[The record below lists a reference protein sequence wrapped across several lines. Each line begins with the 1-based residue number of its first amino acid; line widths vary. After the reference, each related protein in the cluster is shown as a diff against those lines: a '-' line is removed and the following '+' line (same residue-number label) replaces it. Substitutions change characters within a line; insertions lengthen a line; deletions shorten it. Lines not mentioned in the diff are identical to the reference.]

1 MAMPFRSREQVTGV
15 VYYCKDCERIVD
27 AHQVG
32 RKYVYSCNI
41 CKTKNVAFGTE
52 KSVRSY
58 FHFDE
63 QPAVVAPAPAKTE
76 IKPAAT
82 AVEPKVEPAVDQQ
95 QQPLQQQPPLAN

>member
-52 KSVRSY
+52 KSIRSY

-63 QPAVVAPAPAKTE
+63 QPAAPQTPAKTE
-76 IKPAAT
+76 TKT
-82 AVEPKVEPAVDQQ
+82 
-95 QQPLQQQPPLAN
+95 QQPTDGSKSTNSNIGPTADQQQPPAH

>member
-63 QPAVVAPAPAKTE
+63 QPAVVAPAMPAKTE
-76 IKPAAT
+76 MKPAAT

-95 QQPLQQQPPLAN
+95 QQQPPLAN